1 VRIVKDQTS
10 YIGAQ
15 YPYGFMGSIMPKQSD
30 QHTAWQSALDRF
42 REARRARN
50 DWNRKNPFPPA
61 DGMSVDPSQ
70 ELAAAEKW
78 EQGVEAVNEP
88 YSDAVEA
95 LRSIPAP
102 TFDAIVVKLS
112 LVRAALD
119 GYEVERELRPFIRS
133 IERDIKRLARQSL

>member
-1 VRIVKDQTS
+1 VI
-10 YIGAQ
+10 
-15 YPYGFMGSIMPKQSD
+15 
-30 QHTAWQSALDRF
+30 
-42 REARRARN
+42 
-50 DWNRKNPFPPA
+50 
-61 DGMSVDPSQ
+61 SVDPSE

-78 EQGVEAVNEP
+78 EEGVEAVNGP
-88 YSDAVEA
+88 HSDAVEA

-102 TFDAIVVKLS
+102 TFDAIVVKPS